1 VQIDLIAVGELMLDV
16 IVPPLRPGRAE
27 HDRIDVRA
35 GGIPVTAA
43 LAATRTGA
51 STAVAGRVGD
61 DPAAAAIEHA
71 LSRAGVDL
79 WLAVDA
85 QLPTG
90 TFVQSGQAIVA
101 DRGANAAL
109 AAGDLPAT
117 LDARC
122 VLVSGYALLHQDTS
136 AAGRAAIE
144 RARAEHVAVVAPAA
158 PLVERVG
165 ARGFHRLAE
174 GATAVIANEEEAR
187 VLTGLEPPQAAAELA
202 RRYSLACVT
211 AGAGGAFAATRDEVL
226 HAPAAG
232 DGAGQMTGA
241 GDAFAGV
248 LLSSLVRGARL
259 ADALS
264 AACAEAG
271 HRA

>member
-16 IVPPLRPGRAE
+16 IVPPLQPGRAA

-43 LAATRTGA
+43 LAARRTGA
-51 STAVAGRVGD
+51 AAAVAGRVGD
-61 DPAAAAIEHA
+61 DPAAAAIQHA

-79 WLAVDA
+79 WLTVDA

-90 TFVQSGQAIVA
+90 TFVRSGDTIVA
-101 DRGANAAL
+101 DRGVNAAL
-109 AAGDLPAT
+109 TAGDLPAT

-122 VLVSGYALLHQDTS
+122 VLVSGYALLHEDTS

-144 RARAEHVAVVAPAA
+144 RAQGECIAVVAPAA

-165 ARGFHRLAE
+165 AREFHRLAE
-174 GATAVIANEEEAR
+174 GATAVIANDEEAR
-187 VLTGLEPPQAAAELA
+187 VLTGLEPPAAAVELT

-226 HAPAAG
+226 HVPAAG
-232 DGAGQMTGA
+232 GAGQITGA
-241 GDAFAGV
+241 GDTFAGV

-271 HRA
+271 RRA